1 MVRWRWGG
9 VHKGPVHRSFC
20 PHGVGT
26 MPSDPLVHDALQS
39 SSSSYGHPGRNTDE
53 GSSPLI
59 GLSQVWL
66 HPEASMILFISY
78 YHPHCE
84 SGNHKSSGV
93 LQQKP
98 GTSTKYIYYYGSGF
112 LFSGMCF
119 KIHGGFLEP

>member
-1 MVRWRWGG
+1 MIEDGERWSDGDG
-9 VHKGPVHRSFC
+9 AGFTRSFC

-26 MPSDPLVHDALQS
+26 MPSDPLVYDALQS

-66 HPEASMILFISY
+66 HPEASMILFTSY
-78 YHPHCE
+78 YYPHCE

-93 LQQKP
+93 L
-98 GTSTKYIYYYGSGF
+98 
-112 LFSGMCF
+112 
-119 KIHGGFLEP
+119 